1 MTNQKQKRKMKRNL
15 RILGLI
21 ILLPCLQRS
30 YGQPSKSIKDTV
42 FICLVSGTLD
52 NGRPV
57 TEYLLSK
64 DLPSIYGCL
73 KAGDQDSIICRLTE
87 KLILFEEP
95 FLTLKKNRL
104 RYQFNSV
111 EQEAIFSKNY
121 YKRLLPLSKKMTEFS
136 TAKLSNGR
144 HLTLNIAKIS
154 GEFWTLPA
162 NKTTFSESFP
172 DNGCYKKEY
181 ISNLKSIDKIYR
193 LADTERIEIL
203 VHTGSSM

>member
-1 MTNQKQKRKMKRNL
+1 MKRNL

-21 ILLPCLQRS
+21 ILLPCFQRS

-95 FLTLKKNRL
+95 FLTLKKTGYVTSLRALNRKQYFL
-104 RYQFNSV
+104 KITIRGCCRFP
-111 EQEAIFSKNY
+111 
-121 YKRLLPLSKKMTEFS
+121 KR
-136 TAKLSNGR
+136 
-144 HLTLNIAKIS
+144 
-154 GEFWTLPA
+154 
-162 NKTTFSESFP
+162 
-172 DNGCYKKEY
+172 
-181 ISNLKSIDKIYR
+181 
-193 LADTERIEIL
+193 
-203 VHTGSSM
+203 